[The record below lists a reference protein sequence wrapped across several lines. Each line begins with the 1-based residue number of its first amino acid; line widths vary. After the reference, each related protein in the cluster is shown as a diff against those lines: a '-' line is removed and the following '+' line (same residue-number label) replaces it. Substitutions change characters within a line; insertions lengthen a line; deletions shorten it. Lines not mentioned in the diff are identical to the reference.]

1 MILGGSVGGRILP
14 AIGVAAA
21 LVLALPVS
29 ARTAAAPETAAR
41 AAGTSPAPLPA
52 PGAAE
57 PGPATAPAAPA
68 AEKAPAPAPAA
79 PAAEMAPK
87 PAAAAAPAGDNAARP
102 RAVWTLDDVVRI
114 ALSRHPL
121 VNKADADTLAAE
133 ARRGQAKAAYYPTIG
148 LSAEF
153 ARTRS
158 FSTQSGA
165 SGTADTR
172 AVEGNL
178 TQVIADF
185 GRRSASVDRAGAL
198 RDSFR
203 ESGRSVRQD
212 VAFAAKVGYFDVLRT
227 GRILAVQKD
236 TVAQRESL
244 VRQSKAFYDAGI
256 RARIDVAR
264 SEANLYAARAD
275 LASAESAVKVARV
288 TLLQR
293 MGIDW
298 PSDFELSYAE
308 SAGEIAGGLSD
319 WILEAEGNR
328 PELKGLLA
336 QERAAENALH
346 AARAGHNPVLT
357 GNGSFGYAAEEFPL
371 QENYS
376 VSVLLTF
383 PVFSGFL
390 VHQQVVEAE
399 ALLAS
404 ARAAVTDERRTVRL
418 QVEQAALSLQ
428 ETAQR
433 IEARRKEKDA
443 SDENLRLATA
453 RYQVGA
459 GDIIEMIDAQVQA
472 AQSDTSLIEAL
483 YDREVAAAALLRA
496 IGRQFAGR
504 EPAT

>member
-1 MILGGSVGGRILP
+1 MTLLRTAGSSIPR
-14 AIGVAAA
+14 AIGAAAA
-21 LVLALPVS
+21 LLGAMI
-29 ARTAAAPETAAR
+29 
-41 AAGTSPAPLPA
+41 AGA
-52 PGAAE
+52 G
-57 PGPATAPAAPA
+57 
-68 AEKAPAPAPAA
+68 
-79 PAAEMAPK
+79 
-87 PAAAAAPAGDNAARP
+87 AAAALEPAAGPPGDNAARP
-102 RAVWTLDDVVRI
+102 QAVWTLDDVVRI
-114 ALSRHPL
+114 ALSKHPL
-121 VNKADADTLAAE
+121 VTKADAETEAAE
-133 ARRGQAKAAYYPTIG
+133 ARRGQAKSAYYPTIG
-148 LSAEF
+148 LAAEY

-158 FSTQSGA
+158 LSAQSNASSTVDNKSVA
-165 SGTADTR
+165 
-172 AVEGNL
+172 GNL
-178 TQVIADF
+178 TQLITDF

-203 ESGRSVRQD
+203 ETGRSVRQD
-212 VAFAAKVGYFDVLRT
+212 VVFAAKVAYFDVLRT
-227 GRILAVQKD
+227 GQILTVQKD

-244 VRQSKAFYDAGI
+244 VRQSRAFYDAGI

-264 SEANLYAARAD
+264 SEANLYGARAD

-298 PSDFELSYAE
+298 PPDFALSYSE
-308 SAGEIAGGLSD
+308 TAGEIPGGLSG

-328 PELKGLLA
+328 PELKVLLA
-336 QERAAENALH
+336 QERAAENALS

-357 GNGSFGYAAEEFPL
+357 GAGSYGYAADDPPL
-371 QENYS
+371 RENYNM
-376 VSVLLTF
+376 SVLLTF

-404 ARAAVTDERRTVRL
+404 ARAAVTEERRLIRL
-418 QVEQAALSLQ
+418 EVEQAALGLE
-428 ETAQR
+428 ETSQR

-472 AQSDTSLIEAL
+472 ALSDTSLIEAL
-483 YDREVAAAALLRA
+483 YDREVAAARLLRA
-496 IGRQFAGR
+496 IGRETTGSK
-504 EPAT
+504 PASGQAS

>member
-1 MILGGSVGGRILP
+1 MIFGGSTAGPVPRV
-14 AIGVAAA
+14 IGAAAA
-21 LVLALPVS
+21 LLLAAFATGRPAGALEAPAAGNAAAKVPAVTAS
-29 ARTAAAPETAAR
+29 DNAAAP
-41 AAGTSPAPLPA
+41 AP
-52 PGAAE
+52 
-57 PGPATAPAAPA
+57 
-68 AEKAPAPAPAA
+68 
-79 PAAEMAPK
+79 
-87 PAAAAAPAGDNAARP
+87 AAPAGDNAARP
-102 RAVWTLDDVVRI
+102 RTVWSLDDVVRI

-121 VNKADADTLAAE
+121 VTKADADTQAAE
-133 ARRGQAKAAYYPTIG
+133 ARRGQAKSAYYPTID
-148 LSAEF
+148 LTAEY

-158 FSTQSGA
+158 LSTQSNT
-165 SGTADTR
+165 SSTAETR
-172 AVEGNL
+172 SAAGNL

-185 GRRSASVDRAGAL
+185 GRRRASVDRAGAL
-198 RDSFR
+198 RDSFQ
-203 ESGRSVRQD
+203 ETGRSVRQD
-212 VAFAAKVGYFDVLRT
+212 VAFAAKVAYFDVLRT
-227 GRILAVQKD
+227 GRILAVQRD

-264 SEANLYAARAD
+264 SEANLYSARAD

-298 PSDFELSYAE
+298 PPDFELSYSEA
-308 SAGEIAGGLSD
+308 AGEIPGALSD
-319 WILEAEGNR
+319 WVMEAEGNR
-328 PELKGLLA
+328 PELKALLA
-336 QERAAENALH
+336 QERAAENALS

-357 GNGSFGYAAEEFPL
+357 GNGSYGYAAEDLPL
-371 QENYS
+371 RENYS
-376 VSVLLTF
+376 MSVLLSF

-390 VHQQVVEAE
+390 VHHQVVEAE

-404 ARAAVTDERRTVRL
+404 ARAAVTDERRTVRV
-418 QVEQAALSLQ
+418 QVEQSALSLQ
-428 ETAQR
+428 ETSQR

-443 SDENLRLATA
+443 ADENLRLATA

-496 IGRQFAGR
+496 IGR
-504 EPAT
+504 PAADGGPAR

>member
-1 MILGGSVGGRILP
+1 MIVRRSAKGRIPP
-14 AIGVAAA
+14 ALAAAAA
-21 LVLALPVS
+21 LAAAILSGGEVAASP
-29 ARTAAAPETAAR
+29 AGQTAAAPAA
-41 AAGTSPAPLPA
+41 S
-52 PGAAE
+52 
-57 PGPATAPAAPA
+57 APAA
-68 AEKAPAPAPAA
+68 
-79 PAAEMAPK
+79 
-87 PAAAAAPAGDNAARP
+87 DNAARP
-102 RAVWTLDDVVRI
+102 LPAPADNAARPSVAWELDNVVRI

-121 VNKADADTLAAE
+121 VAKANADTEAAE
-133 ARRGQAKAAYYPTIG
+133 ARRGQAKSAYYPVIG
-148 LSAEF
+148 LAAEY
-153 ARTRS
+153 ARERS
-158 FSTQSGA
+158 FSAQSRA
-165 SGTADTR
+165 SSTADTKS
-172 AVEGNL
+172 AEANL

-185 GRRSASVDRAGAL
+185 GRRSAAVDRAGAL

-203 ESGRSVRQD
+203 ETGRSVRQD
-212 VAFAAKVGYFDVLRT
+212 VAFAAKVAYFDVLRT
-227 GRILAVQKD
+227 GRILTVQKD

-244 VRQSKAFYDAGI
+244 VRQSRAFYDAGI

-298 PSDFELSYAE
+298 PSDFDLSYTE

-319 WILEAEGNR
+319 WVLEAEGNR
-328 PELKGLLA
+328 AELKALVA
-336 QERAAENALH
+336 QERAAENALSG
-346 AARAGHNPVLT
+346 ARAGHNPVLT
-357 GNGSFGYAAEEFPL
+357 GAGSYGYAAESLPL

-383 PVFSGFL
+383 PVFSGYL
-390 VHQQVVEAE
+390 VHNQVVEAE

-404 ARAAVTDERRTVRL
+404 ARAAVTDERRTIRL
-418 QVEQAALSLQ
+418 DVEQAALAVQ

-433 IEARRKEKDA
+433 IEARRKEKEA

-472 AQSDTSLIEAL
+472 ALSDTSLIEAL
-483 YDREVAAAALLRA
+483 YDREVAIARLLRA
-496 IGRQFAGR
+496 IGREEGAVSAGS
-504 EPAT
+504 PAAAGAR

>member
-1 MILGGSVGGRILP
+1 MIFGGSVGGRIP
-14 AIGVAAA
+14 PGIGAAAA
-21 LVLALPVS
+21 LLLTVLAT
-29 ARTAAAPETAAR
+29 ARTAAGVETA
-41 AAGTSPAPLPA
+41 P
-52 PGAAE
+52 
-57 PGPATAPAAPA
+57 APAAPVPA
-68 AEKAPAPAPAA
+68 TAPAPAPAP
-79 PAAEMAPK
+79 PAAETAPRT
-87 PAAAAAPAGDNAARP
+87 APAGDNTARP
-102 RAVWTLDDVVRI
+102 QTVWTLDDVVRI

-121 VNKADADTLAAE
+121 LTKADAETEAAE
-133 ARRGQAKAAYYPTIG
+133 ARRGQAKSAYYPTIG
-148 LSAEF
+148 LAAEY

-158 FSTQSGA
+158 LSTQSNA
-165 SGTADTR
+165 SSTVDNKSVA
-172 AVEGNL
+172 GNL

-203 ESGRSVRQD
+203 ETGRSVRQD
-212 VAFAAKVGYFDVLRT
+212 VVFAAKVAYFDVLRT
-227 GRILAVQKD
+227 GQILTVQKD

-244 VRQSKAFYDAGI
+244 VRQSRAFYDAGI

-264 SEANLYAARAD
+264 SEANLYGARAD
-275 LASAESAVKVARV
+275 LVSAESAVKVARV

-298 PSDFELSYAE
+298 PSDFELSYSE
-308 SAGEIAGGLSD
+308 TAGEIPGSLSG

-328 PELKGLLA
+328 PELKALLA
-336 QERAAENALH
+336 QERAAENALS

-357 GNGSFGYAAEEFPL
+357 GAGSYGYAADDPPL
-371 QENYS
+371 RENYN
-376 VSVLLTF
+376 VSVLLSF

-404 ARAAVTDERRTVRL
+404 SRASVTEERRLIRL
-418 QVEQAALSLQ
+418 DVEQAALGLE
-428 ETAQR
+428 ETSQR

-472 AQSDTSLIEAL
+472 AQSDTTLIEAL
-483 YDREVAAAALLRA
+483 YDREVAAARLLRA
-496 IGRQFAGR
+496 IGRGTAGR
-504 EPAT
+504 EPAGRPE

>member
-1 MILGGSVGGRILP
+1 MIVRRSVASRIP
-14 AIGVAAA
+14 RAIGAAAA
-21 LVLALPVS
+21 LLVATLAGDVL
-29 ARTAAAPETAAR
+29 AAAPDR
-41 AAGTSPAPLPA
+41 AAGPPPATIA
-52 PGAAE
+52 GEPGAA
-57 PGPATAPAAPA
+57 
-68 AEKAPAPAPAA
+68 PAP
-79 PAAEMAPK
+79 
-87 PAAAAAPAGDNAARP
+87 AAPAGDNAARP
-102 RAVWTLDDVVRI
+102 SAVWTLDEVVRI

-121 VNKADADTLAAE
+121 VIKADADTQAAE
-133 ARRGQAKAAYYPTIG
+133 ARRGQAKSAYYPTIG
-148 LSAEF
+148 LSAEY
-153 ARTRS
+153 ARARS
-158 FSTQSGA
+158 LSQQSNASSTF
-165 SGTADTR
+165 DTKS
-172 AVEGNL
+172 VEGNL

-203 ESGRSVRQD
+203 ETGQSVRQD
-212 VAFAAKVGYFDVLRT
+212 VVFAAKVAYFDVLRT
-227 GRILAVQKD
+227 GRILVVQKD

-264 SEANLYAARAD
+264 SEANLYGARAD

-308 SAGEIAGGLSD
+308 SAGDLRGGLSD

-328 PELKGLLA
+328 PELKSLLA
-336 QERAAENALH
+336 QERAAGNAAS

-357 GNGSFGYAAEEFPL
+357 GSGSYGYAAEDTPL

-376 VSVLLTF
+376 VSVLLSF
-383 PVFSGFL
+383 PVFSGYL

-404 ARAAVTDERRTVRL
+404 TRAQVTEQRRLIRL
-418 QVEQAALSLQ
+418 DVEQAALAVQ

-433 IEARRKEKDA
+433 IEARRKEKEA

-472 AQSDTSLIEAL
+472 ALSDTTLIEAL
-483 YDREVAAAALLRA
+483 YDREVAIARLLRA
-496 IGRQFAGR
+496 IGRS
-504 EPAT
+504 PT

>member
-1 MILGGSVGGRILP
+1 MGGRIRR
-14 AIGVAAA
+14 AACAAAA
-21 LVLALPVS
+21 LLLATLAM
-29 ARTAAAPETAAR
+29 ARTAAALET
-41 AAGTSPAPLPA
+41 
-52 PGAAE
+52 
-57 PGPATAPAAPA
+57 
-68 AEKAPAPAPAA
+68 APAPAPAA
-79 PAAEMAPK
+79 ATAPTAPAAPAGETPAA
-87 PAAAAAPAGDNAARP
+87 PAAATPAPDNAAVSAPAPSGDNAARP
-102 RAVWTLDDVVRI
+102 AAVWSLDDVVRI

-121 VNKADADTLAAE
+121 VAKANADTQAAE
-133 ARRGQAKAAYYPTIG
+133 ARRGQAKSAYYPTIG
-148 LSAEF
+148 LAAEYSRER
-153 ARTRS
+153 AL
-158 FSTQSGA
+158 STQSR
-165 SGTADTR
+165 SSTTVDNKS
-172 AVEGNL
+172 VEGNL

-203 ESGRSVRQD
+203 ETGRSVRQD
-212 VAFAAKVGYFDVLRT
+212 VVFAAKVAYFDVLRT
-227 GRILAVQKD
+227 GRILTVRKD

-244 VRQSKAFYDAGI
+244 VRQSRAFYEAGI

-264 SEANLYAARAD
+264 SEANLYGARAD
-275 LASAESAVKVARV
+275 LVSAESAVKVARV

-298 PSDFELSYAE
+298 PSEFELSYSE
-308 SAGEIAGGLSD
+308 SAAAVPGSRSD

-328 PELKGLLA
+328 PELKALLA
-336 QERAAENALH
+336 QERAAENALS

-357 GNGSFGYAAEEFPL
+357 GTGSYGYAADDPPL
-371 QENYS
+371 RENYN

-404 ARAAVTDERRTVRL
+404 VRASVTEERRLIRL
-418 QVEQAALSLQ
+418 DVEQTALGLE
-428 ETAQR
+428 ETSQR

-472 AQSDTSLIEAL
+472 AQSDTTLIEAL
-483 YDREVAAAALLRA
+483 YDREVAAARLLRA
-496 IGRQFAGR
+496 IGRESAGR
-504 EPAT
+504 EPAGRPE

>member
-1 MILGGSVGGRILP
+1 MIVRRSVRGRIP
-14 AIGVAAA
+14 PVIGAAAA
-21 LVLALPVS
+21 LLFATLS
-29 ARTAAAPETAAR
+29 TCRTAAA
-41 AAGTSPAPLPA
+41 LD
-52 PGAAE
+52 
-57 PGPATAPAAPA
+57 PATNVASATPA
-68 AEKAPAPAPAA
+68 AETSPTPAP
-79 PAAEMAPK
+79 
-87 PAAAAAPAGDNAARP
+87 AAPAGDNAARP
-102 RAVWTLDDVVRI
+102 PVVWTLDDVVRI

-121 VNKADADTLAAE
+121 VTKADADTGAAE
-133 ARRGQAKAAYYPTIG
+133 ARRGQAKSAYYPTIG
-148 LSAEF
+148 LAAEY

-158 FSTQSGA
+158 FSTQSGPA
-165 SGTADTR
+165 ETIETKS
-172 AVEGNL
+172 VEGNV

-203 ESGRSVRQD
+203 ETGRSVRQD
-212 VAFAAKVGYFDVLRT
+212 VAFAAKVAYFDVLRT
-227 GRILAVQKD
+227 GRILTVQKE

-244 VRQSKAFYDAGI
+244 VRQSRAFYDAGI

-264 SEANLYAARAD
+264 SEANLYGARAD

-298 PSDFELSYAE
+298 PPDFELSYAE
-308 SAGEIAGGLSD
+308 SSGEIPGSLAD

-328 PELKGLLA
+328 PELRALQA
-336 QERAAENALH
+336 QERAAENAVS

-357 GNGSFGYAAEEFPL
+357 GNGSYGYAAEDLPL
-371 QENYS
+371 REAYN
-376 VSVLLTF
+376 VSVLLSF

-390 VHQQVVEAE
+390 VHNQVVEAE

-404 ARAAVTDERRTVRL
+404 ARASVTEERRIIRL
-418 QVEQAALSLQ
+418 DVEQAALAVQ
-428 ETAQR
+428 ETSQR

-483 YDREVAAAALLRA
+483 YDREVATARLLRA
-496 IGRQFAGR
+496 IGREAAAS